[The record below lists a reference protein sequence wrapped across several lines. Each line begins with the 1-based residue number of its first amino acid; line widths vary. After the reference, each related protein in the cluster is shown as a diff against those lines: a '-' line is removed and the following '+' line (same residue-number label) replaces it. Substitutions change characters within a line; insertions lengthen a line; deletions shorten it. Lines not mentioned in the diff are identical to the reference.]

1 MTEYYSKFVEE
12 VDDEEKNLIKKI
24 EESPEILA
32 KQQAEK
38 RVSELVNF
46 SLKYFRWRT

>member
-24 EESPEILA
+24 EERLPYKTNILGSSWLHNS
-32 KQQAEK
+32 QIN
-38 RVSELVNF
+38 LVNE
-46 SLKYFRWRT
+46 